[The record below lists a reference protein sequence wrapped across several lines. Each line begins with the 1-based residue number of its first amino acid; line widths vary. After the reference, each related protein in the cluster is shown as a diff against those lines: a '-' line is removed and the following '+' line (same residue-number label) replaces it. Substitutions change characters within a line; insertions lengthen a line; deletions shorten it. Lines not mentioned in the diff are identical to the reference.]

1 MRVVVSHFFNEAYLL
16 PWWLRH
22 HREVFDHGVL
32 IDRYSTDGSVDIC
45 RELVPSW
52 EVVRSE
58 TAQFSAIMC
67 DFEVMKHEARF
78 PDAWKIA
85 LTTTEFLVACR
96 LSEVEQFV
104 TSRDLTAVR
113 VPRAIMVDTE
123 PDRAPDPDVPLTEQ
137 KYCGIW
143 EAEHDYNAAGLVSP
157 GRPAPIRIYHRYM
170 IGAYAPGRHVSHL
183 PGQCEGNREQAAIWK
198 YAFSPWTEA
207 FKARKLQINATRS
220 DFDKAHRFGYQHEAD
235 LPELEHRWAA
245 LRAASGPLFPR
256 TSHAQGRSAAA
267 PAPTEHSDGRPST
280 PMDAESSKKPPRGW
294 PRRLLHGVKKRFP
307 SLAGLAATYS
317 SKS

>member
-32 IDRYSTDGSVDIC
+32 IDRHSTDGSVDIC

-58 TAQFSAIMC
+58 TAQFAAIMC

-85 LTTTEFLVACR
+85 LTTTEFLVARR

-123 PDRAPDPDVPLTEQ
+123 PDRAPDPNVPLTEQ

-143 EAEHDYNAAGLVSP
+143 ELEFDFQAAALVNPPPTSS
-157 GRPAPIRIYHRYM
+157 RLYHRYM

-198 YAFSPWTEA
+198 YAFSPWTDA

-220 DFDKAHRFGYQHEAD
+220 DFDKAHRLGYQHEAG
-235 LPELEHRWAA
+235 LPELERCWAA

-256 TSHAQGRSAAA
+256 TSDAQGRSAAA

-280 PMDAESSKKPPRGW
+280 PIDAKSSKKPPRGW
-294 PRRLLHGVKKRFP
+294 PRRLLHGVVKRFP

>member
-198 YAFSPWTEA
+198 YAFSPWTDA

-220 DFDKAHRFGYQHEAD
+220 DF
-235 LPELEHRWAA
+235 
-245 LRAASGPLFPR
+245 RAGPGNLNR
-256 TSHAQGRSAAA
+256 TIGGVSA
-267 PAPTEHSDGRPST
+267 
-280 PMDAESSKKPPRGW
+280 
-294 PRRLLHGVKKRFP
+294 
-307 SLAGLAATYS
+307 
-317 SKS
+317 

>member
-1 MRVVVSHFFNEAYLL
+1 MRVVVSQFFNEAYLL

-22 HREVFDHGVL
+22 HREIFDHGVL
-32 IDRYSTDGSVDIC
+32 IDQYSTDESVDIC

-58 TAQFSAIMC
+58 TAQFEAIMC
-67 DFEVMKHEARF
+67 DFEMMKHEARF

-85 LTTTEFLVACR
+85 LNTTEFLVAPR

-104 TSRDLTAVR
+104 KDHNLTVVR
-113 VPRAIMVDTE
+113 VPRAIMVDTA
-123 PDRAPDPDVPLTEQ
+123 PDRAPDPNVSLTEQ
-137 KYCGIW
+137 KYCGVW
-143 EAEHDYNAAGLVSP
+143 GAECDFARP
-157 GRPAPIRIYHRYM
+157 GSRIYHRYM
-170 IGAYAPGRHVSHL
+170 IGGYAPGRHISHV
-183 PGQCEGNREQAAIWK
+183 PGQCDGNREQAAIWR
-198 YAFSPWTEA
+198 YAFSPWTDA
-207 FKARKLQINATRS
+207 FKARKLQINAMRS

-235 LPELEHRWAA
+235 LPELERRWAA
-245 LRAASGPLFPR
+245 LRSASGPLFPR
-256 TSHAQGRSAAA
+256 TSDAQRRSAAA

-294 PRRLLHGVKKRFP
+294 PRRLLHGVVKRFP

>member
-32 IDRYSTDGSVDIC
+32 IDRHSTDESADIC

-58 TAQFSAIMC
+58 TAQFAAIMC

-85 LTTTEFLVACR
+85 LTATEFLVARR
-96 LSEVEQFV
+96 LLEMEQFV
-104 TSRDLTAVR
+104 KSRDLIAVR

-123 PDRAPDPDVPLTEQ
+123 PDRAPDPNVPLTEQ

-143 EAEHDYNAAGLVSP
+143 ELEFDFQAAALVNPPPTSS
-157 GRPAPIRIYHRYM
+157 RLYHRYM

-183 PGQCEGNREQAAIWK
+183 PGQCEGNREQAAIWR
-198 YAFSPWTEA
+198 YTFSPWTDA

-220 DFDKAHRFGYQHEAD
+220 DFDKAHRLGYQHEAD
-235 LPELEHRWAA
+235 LPELERHWAA

-256 TSHAQGRSAAA
+256 TSDAQGWSATA

-294 PRRLLHGVKKRFP
+294 PRRLLHGVVKRFP

>member
-1 MRVVVSHFFNEAYLL
+1 M
-16 PWWLRH
+16 
-22 HREVFDHGVL
+22 
-32 IDRYSTDGSVDIC
+32 
-45 RELVPSW
+45 
-52 EVVRSE
+52 VRSE
-58 TAQFSAIMC
+58 TAQFAAIMC

-85 LTTTEFLVACR
+85 LTTTEFLVARR

-123 PDRAPDPDVPLTEQ
+123 PDRAPDPNVPLTEQ

-143 EAEHDYNAAGLVSP
+143 ELEFDFKAAALVNPPPTSS
-157 GRPAPIRIYHRYM
+157 RLYHRYM

-198 YAFSPWTEA
+198 YAFSPWTDA

-256 TSHAQGRSAAA
+256 TSDAQGRSAAA
-267 PAPTEHSDGRPST
+267 PAPTEHSDGRQ
-280 PMDAESSKKPPRGW
+280 PPDGR
-294 PRRLLHGVKKRFP
+294 
-307 SLAGLAATYS
+307 
-317 SKS
+317 

>member
-22 HREVFDHGVL
+22 HRDIFDHGVL
-32 IDRYSTDGSVDIC
+32 IDRWSTDESADIC

-58 TAQFSAIMC
+58 SAEFAAIKC

-85 LTTTEFLVACR
+85 LTITEFLVAR
-96 LSEVEQFV
+96 GLSEMEQFV
-104 TSRDLTAVR
+104 KSHDLIAVR

-123 PDRAPDPDVPLTEQ
+123 PDRAPDPNVPLTEQ

-143 EAEHDYNAAGLVSP
+143 ELEFDFKAAALVNPPPTSS
-157 GRPAPIRIYHRYM
+157 RLYHRYM
-170 IGAYAPGRHVSHL
+170 IGAYTPGRHVSHL

-198 YAFSPWTEA
+198 YSFSPWTDA

-220 DFDKAHRFGYQHEAD
+220 DFDKAHRLGYQHEAD
-235 LPELEHRWAA
+235 LPELERRWAT
-245 LRAASGPLFPR
+245 LRAASGPLFPS
-256 TSHAQGRSAAA
+256 TSGAQGRTAAA
-267 PAPTEHSDGRPST
+267 PAPTEHPDGRPST
-280 PMDAESSKKPPRGW
+280 PIDGQNSKKPPRGW
-294 PRRLLHGVKKRFP
+294 PRRLLHGVVKRFP